1 MPEMMWKYPQDRP
14 YSQKYLADYLHT
26 ARTLVSALEKLQQQI
41 GQPGEY
47 VRRAAVSA
55 ASNRLADFAETGV
68 ALEDLLFTIEQTL
81 SRPTGLKR
89 REAMRTVDELL
100 AQPGVQDLLTPVFE
114 DAVAGVAE
122 GAKAVLAFDNRLKE
136 RNYSMELEDSF

>member
-1 MPEMMWKYPQDRP
+1 
-14 YSQKYLADYLHT
+14 
-26 ARTLVSALEKLQQQI
+26 
-41 GQPGEY
+41 
-47 VRRAAVSA
+47 
-55 ASNRLADFAETGV
+55 
-68 ALEDLLFTIEQTL
+68 
-81 SRPTGLKR
+81 
-89 REAMRTVDELL
+89 MRTVDELL

>member
-1 MPEMMWKYPQDRP
+1 MLFR
-14 YSQKYLADYLHT
+14 S
-26 ARTLVSALEKLQQQI
+26 VS
-41 GQPGEY
+41 
-47 VRRAAVSA
+47 V